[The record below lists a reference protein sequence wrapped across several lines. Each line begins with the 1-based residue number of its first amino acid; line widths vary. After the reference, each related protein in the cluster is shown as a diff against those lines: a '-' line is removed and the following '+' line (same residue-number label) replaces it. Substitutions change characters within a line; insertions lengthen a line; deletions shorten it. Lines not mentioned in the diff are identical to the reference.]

1 MAGKGKQPDGLRK
14 VCTLAALRA
23 RFISFLDVATYYDIS
38 VPISNGGAVYPGNP
52 PIRIE
57 PQQEMA
63 KGGSSNV
70 SSLSFGSHTGT
81 HVDAPKHMVEGGESV
96 DKLPLDVLMGPAV
109 LVDVGNKCTS
119 VDANALKLHE
129 LKDHK
134 RILIKTRNSA
144 FIREPDFREDYTYL
158 APDAAEY
165 LVSLGVKLVGVDYFS
180 IEQFHSGHHRTHT
193 ALLNAGVVI
202 VEGLDLSIPAAGPY
216 ELRVLPLRLAG
227 LDGAPA
233 RAVLVG

>member
-1 MAGKGKQPDGLRK
+1 MP
-14 VCTLAALRA
+14 T
-23 RFISFLDVATYYDIS
+23 FYDVS

-52 PIRIE
+52 EIRIA
-57 PQQEMA
+57 PQQEIA

-81 HVDAPKHMVEGGESV
+81 HVDAPKHMFDDGATV
-96 DKLPLDVLMGPAV
+96 DALPLALLMGPAV
-109 LVDVGNKCTS
+109 LVDVGRTCMAVGEK
-119 VDANALKLHE
+119 ALKLHE

-134 RILIKTRNSA
+134 RILIKTRNSS
-144 FIREPDFREDYTYL
+144 FIREPGFREDYTYL
-158 APDAAEY
+158 APDGAAY

-180 IEQFHSGHHRTHT
+180 IEQFHSGHHRTHDT
-193 ALLNAGVVI
+193 LLKAGVII
-202 VEGLDLSIPAAGPY
+202 VEGLDLSLPPPGPY